1 MIMGNMMLINRFLVG
16 LILSSIFVL
25 SSCDYFRSDSEKFA
39 QAYRRVLINREL
51 HSDSITAHRNMLKI
65 LDEEG
70 YNIDEFRRTYMELAK
85 ENPDEFMKMLD
96 TMRSSIAKEII
107 ERKKSMNK

>member
-1 MIMGNMMLINRFLVG
+1 MDSLMLINKSLLS

-25 SSCDYFRSDSEKFA
+25 SSCDYFRSDTEKFA
-39 QAYRRVLINREL
+39 QTYRRVLINREL
-51 HSDSITAHRNMLKI
+51 HSDSITAYRNMLKI
-65 LDEEG
+65 LEEEG
-70 YNIDEFRRTYMELAK
+70 YNIDEFRHSYMELAK

>member
-1 MIMGNMMLINRFLVG
+1 MDSLMLMNRFVFG

-51 HSDSITAHRNMLKI
+51 HSDSLTAYRNMLKI
-65 LDEEG
+65 LEEEG
-70 YNIDEFRRTYMELAK
+70 YNIDEFRHTYMELAK

>member
-1 MIMGNMMLINRFLVG
+1 
-16 LILSSIFVL
+16 
-25 SSCDYFRSDSEKFA
+25 
-39 QAYRRVLINREL
+39 
-51 HSDSITAHRNMLKI
+51 MLKI

-107 ERKKSMNK
+107 ERRKSMNN